1 MDLIKK
7 YWSIIVCVVTIIS
20 SYAVVQQ
27 KVKDLDAR
35 MQLIE
40 NRDVELRTSLARI
53 ETDLK
58 WVVQKLGER

>member
-1 MDLIKK
+1 MDLVKK